1 MKIQE
6 LLKSK
11 SGAVVTIDV
20 GDTIGAAARKMTA
33 YKIAALVVT
42 RGAEPVGI
50 VSEQDVVAAV
60 AEDGTQ
66 AITRPLSLLITNTIE
81 SIAPDTSLKQAMS
94 TMTHARL
101 RHLPVISNEVLVGIV
116 SLGDI
121 VKNRLEEL
129 AMERDVLRDIYIAAH

>member
-20 GDTIGAAARKMTA
+20 DDTIGAAAQKMTA
-33 YKIAALVVT
+33 HKIAALVVT
-42 RGAEPVGI
+42 RGAHPVGV
-50 VSEQDVVAAV
+50 VSEQDIVAAV
-60 AEDGTQ
+60 AEDGAQ
-66 AITRPLSLLITNTIE
+66 AGRRPLNQLIKSVIE

-94 TMTHARL
+94 MMTHARL
-101 RHLPVISNEVLVGIV
+101 RHLPVISNDVLVGIV

-121 VKNRLEEL
+121 VKNRLDEL
-129 AMERDVLRDIYIAAH
+129 ALERDVLRDIYIAAH

>member
-6 LLKSK
+6 LLNSK

-20 GDTIGAAARKMTA
+20 GDTIGSAAQKMSVH
-33 YKIAALVVT
+33 KIAALVVT
-42 RGAEPVGI
+42 RDEHPVGV

-60 AEDGTQ
+60 AEDGAQ
-66 AITRPLSLLITNTIE
+66 AGTRPLSRLIKSAIE

-94 TMTHARL
+94 MMTHARL
-101 RHLPVISNEVLVGIV
+101 RHLPVISNDVLVGIV

-121 VKNRLEEL
+121 VKNRLDEL
-129 AMERDVLRDIYIAAH
+129 ALERDVLRDIYIAAH

>member
-11 SGAVVTIDV
+11 SGPVVTIDV
-20 GDTIGAAARKMTA
+20 GDTVGAAAQKMTEH
-33 YKIAALVVT
+33 KIAALIVT
-42 RGAEPVGI
+42 RDAYPVGV
-50 VSEQDVVAAV
+50 VSEQDIVTAV
-60 AEDGTQ
+60 AEDGEH
-66 AITRPLSLLITNTIE
+66 AGTRPLSRFIKSAIE

-94 TMTHARL
+94 LMTHSRM
-101 RHLPVISNEVLVGIV
+101 RHLPVISDDQLVGIV

-129 AMERDVLRDIYIAAH
+129 ALERNVLRDIYIAAH

>member
-6 LLKSK
+6 LLRSK
-11 SGAVVTIDV
+11 SDAVVTIDV
-20 GDTIGAAARKMTA
+20 GDTIGAAAQKMTVHR
-33 YKIAALVVT
+33 IAALVVT
-42 RGAEPVGI
+42 RDAHPVGV
-50 VSEQDVVAAV
+50 VSEQDIVAAV

-66 AITRPLSLLITNTIE
+66 ACERPLSRFIKRAIE

-94 TMTHARL
+94 MMTHARL
-101 RHLPVISNEVLVGIV
+101 RHLPVISNDKLVGIV

-129 AMERDVLRDIYIAAH
+129 ALERDVLRDIYAAAH

>member
-11 SGAVVTIDV
+11 SGAVVNIDV
-20 GDTIGAAARKMTA
+20 GDTIGAAAQKMTA
-33 YKIAALVVT
+33 HKIAALVVT
-42 RGAEPVGI
+42 RGSHPVGVI
-50 VSEQDVVAAV
+50 SEQDIVAAV

-66 AITRPLSLLITNTIE
+66 AGRRPLSQLIKSAIE

-94 TMTHARL
+94 MMTHARL
-101 RHLPVISNEVLVGIV
+101 RHLPVISNDVLVGIV

-121 VKNRLEEL
+121 VKNRLDEL
-129 AMERDVLRDIYIAAH
+129 ALERDVLRDIYIAAH